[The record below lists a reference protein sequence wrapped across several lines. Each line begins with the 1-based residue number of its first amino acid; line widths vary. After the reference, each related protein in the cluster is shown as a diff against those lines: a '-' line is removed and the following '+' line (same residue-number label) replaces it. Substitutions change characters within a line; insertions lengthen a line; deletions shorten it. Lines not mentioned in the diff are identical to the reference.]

1 VVEQYRAK
9 RDAAVNAIKANLPE
23 ARFTVPK
30 GSMFIFVDLANYI
43 DDGEKFAEY
52 AMEKYSVAVVPG
64 SYFSEQYKAAVRV
77 SFVWESTNRLVEGI
91 RRLAEAAK
99 AYKAK

>member
-1 VVEQYRAK
+1 
-9 RDAAVNAIKANLPE
+9 
-23 ARFTVPK
+23 
-30 GSMFIFVDLANYI
+30 
-43 DDGEKFAEY
+43 
-52 AMEKYSVAVVPG
+52 MEKYSVAVVPG